1 MNEEELER
9 LLSSKMKSCVAGRCL
24 PDGFADRMVSEMRRS
39 KRRFRVRAVTAGA
52 VALAL
57 ISTFAGFWADS
68 PDRGS
73 GETSLVAATH
83 ERDTKEK
90 FSCWMLLGFFKECFT
105 RGRTSKRKEED

>member
-1 MNEEELER
+1 VSCSWRRNEWEKAWQGWQRARIALT
-9 LLSSKMKSCVAGRCL
+9 V
-24 PDGFADRMVSEMRRS
+24 DVS
-39 KRRFRVRAVTAGA
+39 

-57 ISTFAGFWADS
+57 ISTIAGFWADS

-90 FSCWMLLGFFKECFT
+90 FSCWMLLGFFKE
-105 RGRTSKRKEED
+105 